1 MCPFGAENHSA
12 EPLREELTNRLPPPI
27 RSAAMNEAFYE
38 PDGDDSFVAT
48 ELTRGPWDP
57 GAQHAGPPSALLG
70 REIEGM
76 EGSEEFQVGR
86 VVFEILRPVPIGV
99 VRVEARVLRPGRKVR
114 LVEAS
119 LSGEA
124 GELMRATA
132 WQLRRTELVLPEG
145 VVDEGAGPQGPEEGW
160 TPEFFPTGQDAGY
173 HTAMEWKA
181 VAGAFLEAGPATVWM
196 RMRQALVAGEEP
208 TALQRALVAADV
220 GNGISAVLDWREYVF
235 INVDLTVH
243 FERMPA
249 GEWVCVD
256 AVTRPQS
263 TGIGTAESV
272 LSDQR
277 GRIGRAAQSL
287 LIERR

>member
-1 MCPFGAENHSA
+1 MAD
-12 EPLREELTNRLPPPI
+12 
-27 RSAAMNEAFYE
+27 AFYE
-38 PDGDDSFVAT
+38 RGGGEGRYVAT

-57 GAQHAGPPSALLG
+57 GSQHAGPPSALLG
-70 REIEGM
+70 REIERVDGA
-76 EGSEEFQVGR
+76 GEFQVGR
-86 VVFEILRPVPIGV
+86 VVFEILRPVPIGEV
-99 VRVEARVLRPGRKVR
+99 QVESRVIRPGKKVQ

-119 LSGEA
+119 LSNDG

-132 WQLRRTELVLPEG
+132 WLLRASELELPEG
-145 VVDEGAGPQGPEEGW
+145 AVAEDASPAGPEEGW

-196 RMRQALVAGEEP
+196 RMRQPLVDGEEP
-208 TALQRALVAADV
+208 TPLQRALVAADV

-243 FERMPA
+243 FERMPE

-256 AVTRPQS
+256 AVTRPQPS
-263 TGIGTAESV
+263 GIGTAESV

-287 LIERR
+287 LIAQR